1 MILADIGWDNVHLW
15 VSPSAARVRAA
26 VHPLHTDIV
35 LVAVSGSSSVDIDFD
50 LLSGPPRL
58 GANTGPSL
66 TSRLRQQRMT
76 SFATSAA
83 AAFISGVPAFNVEL
97 KGNSLH
103 LRLPRA

>member
-66 TSRLRQQRMT
+66 TPT
-76 SFATSAA
+76 TDDVVKSFATPAA